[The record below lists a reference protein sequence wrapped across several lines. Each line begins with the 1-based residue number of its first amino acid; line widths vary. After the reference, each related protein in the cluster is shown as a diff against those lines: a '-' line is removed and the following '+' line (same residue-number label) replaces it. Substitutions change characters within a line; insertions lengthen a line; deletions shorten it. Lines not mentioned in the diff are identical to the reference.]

1 MNIIPV
7 LDLMNGQVVHAKHG
21 DRAHYLP
28 IQSVLCDSSQP
39 VNIVE
44 ALLELYPFKQLYI
57 ADINAIQKNGHHQ
70 NIISS
75 IVLAFPGLEIYLD
88 AGFSSIGEINTF
100 NKIKVIPVLG
110 SESISSIDDY
120 QAINKSHQ
128 KRMLLSLDFKND
140 VYQGPTALLQDSR
153 FWPNE
158 IIVMSLS
165 KVGSQSGP
173 DLEKLKHVKQTSPQT
188 KIYAAGG
195 VRNANDLE
203 MLKLENIDG
212 ALIASAIHNG
222 NLNQKDLIKIQA

>member
-21 DRAHYLP
+21 DRAHYQP

-57 ADINAIQKNGHHQ
+57 ADINAIQKNGHHL
-70 NIISS
+70 NIIYN
-75 IVLAFPGLEIYLD
+75 IALAFPGLEIYLD
-88 AGFSSIGEINTF
+88 AGFSSIEEINTF

-153 FWPNE
+153 YWPNE

-173 DLEKLKHVKQTSPQT
+173 DLEKLKHFKQTSPQT
-188 KIYAAGG
+188 KVYAAGG

-222 NLNQKDLIKIQA
+222 NLNQKDLIKIQT

>member
-21 DRAHYLP
+21 DRAHYQP
-28 IQSVLCDSSQP
+28 IKSVLCDSSQP

-57 ADINAIQKNGHHQ
+57 ADINAIQKNGHHL
-70 NIISS
+70 NIIYN
-75 IVLAFPGLEIYLD
+75 IALAFPGLEIYLD
-88 AGFSSIGEINTF
+88 AGFSSIEEINTF
-100 NKIKVIPVLG
+100 NKINLIPVLG
-110 SESISSIDDY
+110 SESILSIDAY

-140 VYQGPTALLQDSR
+140 VYQGPTALLHDSR
-153 FWPNE
+153 YWPNE

-173 DLEKLKHVKQTSPQT
+173 DIEKLKHFKQISPQT